1 MPAKSAPTSPNV
13 DRVAHEDKAAVL
25 TSRVQLVTATTNEDL
40 NNVNRI
46 LSTYRKIPL
55 IHDRLHGNAWNGIER
70 YFFYKDNFGE
80 MLTAATA
87 RLLLIKPP
95 YFCVITLIMSVFCII
110 NI

>member
-1 MPAKSAPTSPNV
+1 M

-40 NNVNRI
+40 NKCKPNFVDVSKDTTNTRQ
-46 LSTYRKIPL
+46 TAWERMERHRKIL
-55 IHDRLHGNAWNGIER
+55 
-70 YFFYKDNFGE
+70 FYYDNFGE